1 MWCGSWILHVAY
13 HLPLV
18 RLFNPFIHSE
28 PLGDHNTRA
37 FQEIH
42 TRQRHHCAREPRCEP
57 AASASSKPWHARHR
71 LHLPSLCTCCC
82 SSCPDLPYN
91 LTTPAALRRFRE
103 RYTIVSQQ
111 PAPSVCVFWRFSFY
125 PILHK
130 ALLCPPATICPILDP
145 PLPVT
150 PTFYWSP
157 ARNCTQ
163 HHHLGGEPTTPLP
176 ANHRASFR
184 ASTLVCPGLDRET

>member
-1 MWCGSWILHVAY
+1 MRCGSWILHVAY

-18 RLFNPFIHSE
+18 RLFNPFIHGE

-71 LHLPSLCTCCC
+71 LHLPSLCACCCC
-82 SSCPDLPYN
+82 SCCPDLPYN

-111 PAPSVCVFWRFSFY
+111 PAPSARGFWRFSFY
-125 PILHK
+125 PILNK
-130 ALLCPPATICPILDP
+130 ALFCPPAAICHILDP
-145 PLPVT
+145 LPSLQPSIGRP
-150 PTFYWSP
+150 PT
-157 ARNCTQ
+157 RDCTQ
-163 HHHLGGEPTTPLP
+163 PHHLGGEPTTPLP
-176 ANHRASFR
+176 ANHRASSH
-184 ASTLVCPGLDRET
+184 ASTLVCPWS